1 MSAATQLVRQQQQL
15 RAAIVDH
22 ATATGL
28 LRTDTNREPLL
39 RIYQQAYTA
48 RLLAALRDNFGVLPR
63 AMGDDAFDALGRAF
77 LQSHPSS
84 HPSIRWFG
92 HRLAE
97 FMAKQPDLVP
107 HPAFV
112 DLARMEWALRAAFDA
127 ADAAPLSAAS
137 LATRA
142 PEQWAGWVPRF
153 QPSAQLLNLS
163 WRIEPAWRALQA
175 SEGEDPELDEPEAGE
190 HLLLVWRPQL
200 ETRWRS
206 VSDATEAVL
215 LPAAMNGDSFGAL
228 CERAAEQVGE
238 ANAAAAAV
246 GVLQQW
252 IAEGLL
258 AEDALPA

>member
-1 MSAATQLVRQQQQL
+1 MSASMQLARQQQQL
-15 RAAIVDH
+15 RAAIVEH
-22 ATATGL
+22 GSTTGL
-28 LRTDTNREPLL
+28 LRTNTNREPLL

-63 AMGDDAFDALGRAF
+63 AMGDDAFDGLGRAY
-77 LQSHPSS
+77 LQAHPSS

-92 HRLAE
+92 HRLPK
-97 FMAKQPDLVP
+97 FMAEQPDLVP

-137 LATRA
+137 LAAKA

-153 QPSAQLLNLS
+153 QPSAQLLTLS
-163 WRIEPAWRALQA
+163 WRIEPAWRALQT

-190 HLLLVWRPQL
+190 HLLLVWRPAL

-206 VSDATEAVL
+206 VSDPTEAVL
-215 LPAAMNGDSFGAL
+215 LPAAMKGESFGAL
-228 CERAAEQVGE
+228 CERAAEHMGE
-238 ANAAAAAV
+238 ADAAAAAV
-246 GVLQQW
+246 GVAQQW

-258 AEDALPA
+258 AEDHGP